1 MVSITQW
8 KAQFMARR
16 ELEYPTGRPLYTY
29 RVTTEEFSE
38 LESILQERMT
48 VYLKLASLAEVARGL
63 EFFPALFV
71 LYSAEW
77 WRRNYDGTGFTWDP
91 ILNTIGAP
99 ADGWNQ
105 AQRSDCVIRGFQE
118 WKLRLSDAHGLRFLG
133 SIAFQGGLPMQL
145 LGTARGNI
153 GRVLS
158 RVLQLAS
165 SGTTDAKEIQ
175 EWVRSLATYIPNTYR
190 QTEVFVLLTEVVVT
204 VLRLKELAHLTNS
217 EGALAKLDQAVPNW
231 RDSFPLPVEDEQAK
245 GLIEQLI
252 RDVAG
257 RVVRNVQH
265 ISVERRLEQVLPDQ
279 WALRSDIVL
288 PEYLDAN
295 VLGNLFAIDPQNLTR
310 TPTLRLLRGG
320 KSTDVTL
327 RKLAGQERY
336 RIDRHPLESRDS
348 VAASE
353 HAMLLLTASGESRHK
368 EISRGDA
375 LESEL
380 PWIFEE
386 SADTSATY
394 RLLKQG
400 SGTVASMQ
408 GMVSIPSHWTLS
420 TDEGSSAEMR
430 GSIPSLDRS
439 IYFVRG
445 TARIDG
451 GDGSLYRF
459 RTGQATAAADLFEL
473 RGSRLWETILQPDR
487 AFRGIPKLFHVSE
500 HGLEQAVQGP
510 ISWRIQGSPITTTA
524 ERLVGPVTA
533 IWPAQGES
541 KWRSRI
547 VLLPTQAALQIEP
560 GADINNG
567 SVRFS
572 HWGIVAVHCETPGVS
587 VNGTVDGDSLI
598 AQFRYQGTD
607 NPPEWAE
614 LTAIWKGNTT
624 EARLKVPFPT
634 KGIRALD
641 ADGNQLGKG
650 TLLSIDEASQVRIIG
665 FLGDGTQ
672 RAELRL
678 GLHRGNHGH
687 PANETLQTIRPNTGE
702 SRVEIR
708 LLDHANEIKRML
720 AGADSLDAHVSIR
733 LRLGTGESL
742 TLRVARYSLEFEKY
756 DASSEVGV
764 SQDQIGQV
772 SIEELEKITVCSVR
786 INAPGEEP
794 LRLFPSESEGV
805 LSGNWVFPAT
815 ELPSGPWLIYPGT
828 DSKLSFRPMLWPVP
842 PSITEASAIPL
853 TEKSDQDGAED
864 VTTELPSRLMLALDI
879 PDEKARALALSAII
893 DRIANDFI
901 DDDWGLVEQ
910 MAGTLG
916 HLPLS
921 TLDFWRR
928 ITQSPAG
935 MAALAIRLGNLPAN
949 FVERFPTELPFV
961 WESIPL
967 TAWVGAIQ
975 ALQAQGEAWYGSDA
989 GKQVVSP
996 HLDRRIQ
1003 VLSSSCPSLR
1013 FLLEVGRAI
1022 ATGVINKDLQPLR
1035 HPMVGQIYANLLFD
1049 GENSRVQRLLQINA
1063 ESPNWPRGFAAQ
1075 ISAARKNGSGQ
1086 YFCQGSFGFHD
1097 EVINTPIFLALN
1109 AISETPLEL
1118 GHDAKEVE
1126 AIRNMQSFD
1135 PEWFAEAFD
1144 LTVAR
1149 CIATGAIKLTT
1160 D

>member
-8 KAQFMARR
+8 KAQFLARR
-16 ELEYPTGRPLYTY
+16 ELDYPTGGPLYTY
-29 RVTTEEFSE
+29 RVTTEEFSDLE
-38 LESILQERMT
+38 LILQERLK
-48 VYLKLASLAEVARGL
+48 VYLKLATLAEVSRRI
-63 EFFPALFV
+63 EYFPALFV

-77 WRRNYDGTGFTWDP
+77 WRRNYDGTGFSWDP

-175 EWVRSLATYIPNTYR
+175 EWVRSLATYLPNTYR

-204 VLRLKELAHLTNS
+204 VLRLKELAKLTNS
-217 EGALAKLDQAVPNW
+217 EGALARLDQAVPNW
-231 RDSFPLPVEDEQAK
+231 RDLFPLPVEDEQAK

-320 KSTDVTL
+320 KATDVTL

-336 RIDRHPLESRDS
+336 RIDRHPLEKRGS
-348 VAASE
+348 VAAGE
-353 HAMLLLTASGESRHK
+353 HSMLLLTASGESRHK

-375 LESEL
+375 LDNEL
-380 PWIFEE
+380 PWIFDE
-386 SADTSATY
+386 STDTSAAY
-394 RLLKQG
+394 RLIKQG

-420 TDEGSSAEMR
+420 ADDGSSAEMR
-430 GSIPSLDRS
+430 GSIPSLDRF
-439 IYFVRG
+439 IYFIRG

-451 GDGSLYRF
+451 GDGSLYRV

-473 RGSRLWETILQPDR
+473 RGSRIWDTFLQPDR
-487 AFRGIPKLFHVSE
+487 AFRGTPKLFHLSE

-510 ISWRIQGSPITTTA
+510 IGWRTQGSPITTA
-524 ERLVGPVTA
+524 PERLLGPVTA
-533 IWPAQGES
+533 TWPAQGEP

-547 VLLPTQAALQIEP
+547 VLLPTQAALRIEP
-560 GADINNG
+560 GSDINNG

-587 VNGTVDGDSLI
+587 INGTVDGDSLI

-607 NPPEWAE
+607 NPPEWTE
-614 LTAIWKGNTT
+614 LTAIWKGSTT
-624 EARLKVPFPT
+624 EARFKVPFPT

-641 ADGNQLGKG
+641 ADGNQLSKG
-650 TLLSIDEASQVRIIG
+650 ALLSIDEASQVRMIG
-665 FLGDGTQ
+665 FLGDGAQ

-678 GLHRGNHGH
+678 GLHRGTNRH

-708 LLDHANEIKRML
+708 LLDHTNEIKRML
-720 AGADSLDAHVSIR
+720 AGADSLDAQVSIR

-756 DASSEVGV
+756 AASSEVGV

-794 LRLFPSESEGV
+794 LRLSPSESEGV
-805 LSGNWVFPAT
+805 LSGNWLFPAT
-815 ELPSGPWLIYPGT
+815 ELPSGPWLIYPGN

-842 PSITEASAIPL
+842 PSITEATAIPI
-853 TEKSDQDGAED
+853 TEETNQESAKD
-864 VTTELPSRLMLALDI
+864 VTTEISLRLMLALDI
-879 PDEKARALALSAII
+879 PDEQGRALALSAII

-910 MAGTLG
+910 LAGTLG

-921 TLDFWRR
+921 TLDFWRQ

-967 TAWVGAIQ
+967 TAWVVAIQ

-1003 VLSSSCPSLR
+1003 VLSTSCPSLR
-1013 FLLEVGRAI
+1013 ILLELARSLG
-1022 ATGVINKDLQPLR
+1022 TGSIKQDLQIAR
-1035 HPMVGQIYANLLFD
+1035 QAFMDHVFSAQLFD

-1075 ISAARKNGSGQ
+1075 ISAARKNGFGQ
-1086 YFCQGSFGFHD
+1086 YFCPGSFGFHD

-1109 AISETPLEL
+1109 AISEAPVEL

-1160 D
+1160 N